1 MQVESKFYEGLH
13 GDESYGRAS
22 FKVDFLISS
31 GPFRSWR
38 RNTGNRPLRLLDVG
52 CGKGRFLLDLTE
64 QLRSSGTTISRVAA
78 VDIVQ
83 ASPNFYSKIVPQL
96 EFVQQSVDGLPLPFA
111 DASFDLVSCN
121 HVLEHVFKT
130 EALVRE
136 FRRVLDP
143 SGFCVIGVPNT
154 AAWMNRIAFLFG
166 GQPLG
171 SEVGVESTTYGFWPP
186 FLQGRLKRFVPSGHI
201 RDFTPRS
208 LRDLSCAC
216 GFEHVG
222 WWAQNGEAIGRLN
235 PKLVR
240 DLAIL
245 LQPAMPT

>member
-1 MQVESKFYEGLH
+1 MSIDPNFYEGLH
-13 GDESYGRAS
+13 GEESYGSAS
-22 FKVDFLISS
+22 FKVDRLISS
-31 GPFRSWR
+31 GAFRSWQ
-38 RNTGNRPLRLLDVG
+38 RNRENRPLRLLDVG

-64 QLRSSGTTISRVAA
+64 QLKSGGLSISRVAA
-78 VDIVQ
+78 VDIVR
-83 ASPNFYSKIVPQL
+83 ASPNFHSQVSPQI
-96 EFVQQSVDGLPLPFA
+96 EFVQQSVDGVPLPFS
-111 DASFDLVSCN
+111 DACFDLVSCN
-121 HVLEHVFKT
+121 HVLEHVFRT

-136 FRRVLDP
+136 FRRVLVP
-143 SGFCVIGVPNT
+143 SGFCVIGVPNV

-171 SEVGVESTTYGFWPP
+171 SEVGAEATTYGFWPT

-208 LRDLSCAC
+208 IKDLSCAC
-216 GFEHVG
+216 GFKHVG
-222 WWAQNGEAIGRLN
+222 WWAQNGEAIARLN

-245 LQPAMPT
+245 LEPAVRE